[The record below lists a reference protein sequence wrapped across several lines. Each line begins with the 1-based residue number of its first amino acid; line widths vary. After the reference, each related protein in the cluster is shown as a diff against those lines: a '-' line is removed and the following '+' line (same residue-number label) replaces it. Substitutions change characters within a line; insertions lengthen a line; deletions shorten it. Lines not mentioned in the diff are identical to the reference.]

1 MGARISAMLRKEALL
16 HKEAQLRKEALHL
29 TEQRNAEADFS
40 LLVSD
45 PEWELIKSL
54 AAYPQA
60 LSEAAAGFDPSRLA
74 AYLYDLSKCFSR
86 FYHECPILNA
96 ESPALSAARL
106 DLSRAVLRVLK
117 DALYLACIPFLE
129 VM

>member
-1 MGARISAMLRKEALL
+1 MGARISAMLRKRNEQLAMCSEQLPDAEPEWELL
-16 HKEAQLRKEALHL
+16 I
-29 TEQRNAEADFS
+29 
-40 LLVSD
+40 SD
-45 PEWELIKSL
+45 PEWELLKSV

-60 LSEAAAGFDPSRLA
+60 LSEAAAGLDPSRLA
-74 AYLYDLSKCFSR
+74 AYLYDLSKAFSR

-96 ESPALSAARL
+96 QSPALSAARL
-106 DLSRAVLRVLK
+106 GLSRAVLRVLK